1 MAVRND
7 MRKKKKK
14 KKLLA
19 AFVAIRDGE
28 RHAVKSRSAR
38 EVLGSSVIR
47 VFARD
52 TKPVLLEQLLRVD
65 MDMLPLVTSEAAY
78 RGWFIMELDALAR
91 VIKRCNPD
99 RPGIY
104 PG

>member
-1 MAVRND
+1 MTVYDHIRN
-7 MRKKKKK
+7 REAPEE
-14 KKLLA
+14 LLA
-19 AFVAIRDGE
+19 AVRAIRDGE
-28 RHAVKSRSAR
+28 RHAVKSRTAR

-47 VFARD
+47 VFAKN

-65 MDMLPLVTSEAAY
+65 MDTLPVVTSEAAY